1 MWYLSPCLSYES
13 TDVRVARMGCAS
25 ITEVKKGVGN
35 VMLNTQIENL
45 SGRNRRLIVRQK
57 VWNKNHEVV
66 AQGSKA
72 LNVVAPVTMVSQQM
86 RVQKPKFVVAFFS
99 LSLHCYNRSS

>member
-13 TDVRVARMGCAS
+13 TDVRVAQWGVQA

-57 VWNKNHEVV
+57 V
-66 AQGSKA
+66 G
-72 LNVVAPVTMVSQQM
+72 
-86 RVQKPKFVVAFFS
+86 
-99 LSLHCYNRSS
+99 

>member
-1 MWYLSPCLSYES
+1 MKS
-13 TDVRVARMGCAS
+13 TDVRIAQWGVQA

-72 LNVVAPVTMVSQQM
+72 INVVAPATMV
-86 RVQKPKFVVAFFS
+86 
-99 LSLHCYNRSS
+99 